1 MFLSVQRKSNNKKG
15 AEKEE
20 EEKTVALKCFVS
32 FRIIIV

>member
-20 EEKTVALKCFVS
+20 EKTVALKCFVS